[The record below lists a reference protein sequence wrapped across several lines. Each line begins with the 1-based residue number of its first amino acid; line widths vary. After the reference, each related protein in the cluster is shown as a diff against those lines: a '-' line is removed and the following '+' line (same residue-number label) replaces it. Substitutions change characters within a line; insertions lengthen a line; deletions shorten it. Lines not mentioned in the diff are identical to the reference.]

1 MNDKILDPRIKK
13 FHDAI
18 IDYTN
23 SIYSICDYFQDNFM
37 LLQRLQSRYKQDLL
51 TYIKDKCKTQ
61 GDNLIV
67 SPDKFNE
74 AKLLISKSNRANK
87 ALRVLP
93 QSLVV
98 AMVSQYDSLV
108 SNLIRLVYE
117 IFPEKLYSS
126 EATIT
131 YKQLFSSGDLEQLK
145 NQIIEDKIE
154 TTLRKPHEEQ
164 LKDMSKLIN
173 NISLD
178 KFSLKK
184 EFIEITQRRNLFVH
198 CNGKVSKQYIDNCAN
213 AGIERIA
220 KEGDILEVDEK
231 YFNNAFYVLF
241 CVGIMLA
248 QTIIRVLL
256 DKDKSVLADID
267 SSLNNVIYE
276 AIFDE
281 KYNIAIYL
289 SEFATSSVM
298 KHSCQK
304 DVLYFILN
312 QAQAYKWAGNEDK
325 CRETLA
331 KADFSAVLPDF
342 QIAKLALEEN
352 IDELCKLMKML
363 GKNGS
368 VMTAVAYASWAIFKQ
383 VRSNPLFQATYEAIF
398 GEPLNIVIEE
408 KVETLEQIGN

>member
-1 MNDKILDPRIKK
+1 M
-13 FHDAI
+13 
-18 IDYTN
+18 
-23 SIYSICDYFQDNFM
+23 
-37 LLQRLQSRYKQDLL
+37 QRLQSRYKQDLQ
-51 TYIKDKCKTQ
+51 TYIKDKCKIQ
-61 GDNLIV
+61 DDNLIV
-67 SPDKFNE
+67 SPDKFN
-74 AKLLISKSNRANK
+74 KTKSLISKSNRANK

-108 SNLIRLVYE
+108 SNLIRLIYE

-126 EATIT
+126 DATIT

-154 TTLRKPHEEQ
+154 TILRKSHEEQ
-164 LKDMSKLIN
+164 LKDLSKLIN
-173 NISLD
+173 NIPLD
-178 KFSLKK
+178 KFDLKK
-184 EFIEITQRRNLFVH
+184 EFVEITQRRNLFVH

-213 AGIERIA
+213 VGIKGIA
-220 KEGDILEVDEK
+220 KEGEILEVDEK
-231 YFNNAFYVLF
+231 YFNNAFYVLY

-256 DKDKSVLADID
+256 DKDKIVLADID

-281 KYNIAIYL
+281 KYNIAICL
-289 SEFATSSVM
+289 SEYATSSVV

-304 DVLYFILN
+304 DVLYFVLN
-312 QAQAYKWAGNEDK
+312 QAQAYKWAGSEEK
-325 CRETLA
+325 CLETLS
-331 KADFSAVLPDF
+331 KVDFSAVLPDF

-352 IDELCKLMKML
+352 IEELCKSMKML
-363 GKNGS
+363 GENGS

-383 VRSNPLFQATYEAIF
+383 VRSDRLFQETYEAIF
-398 GEPLNIVIEE
+398 GEPLNIIIEE
-408 KVETLEQIGN
+408 NVETSVEIAK